1 MRKNQTQQA
10 PSSKR
15 NQTSVIGL
23 SGRRVRFKQ
32 TNLTYGMTKTQKM
45 RLELNQKDKLPNRT
59 RPCEARE
66 ASNQKENVKKD
77 LVQTTL
83 SEGGLG
89 MTYKVGSTRRPQTG
103 RKIKMKQTAD
113 VQIQTQ
119 PSPTEELP
127 LESAVALAST
137 TDVKEEIAKPDGD
150 IVHSVVE
157 SARSANSPNSL
168 EVFIP
173 RVEGMCTIVI

>member
-1 MRKNQTQQA
+1 M
-10 PSSKR
+10 
-15 NQTSVIGL
+15 
-23 SGRRVRFKQ
+23 
-32 TNLTYGMTKTQKM
+32 YGMTKTPKM

-59 RPCEARE
+59 RPCEAQE
-66 ASNQKENVKKD
+66 ALTQKENVKKD
-77 LVQTTL
+77 LVQSTL

-103 RKIKMKQTAD
+103 RKMKMKQTAD

-119 PSPTEELP
+119 PSPSEDLP
-127 LESAVALAST
+127 LESAVTPAST

-157 SARSANSPNSL
+157 SARSAKSPNSL

-173 RVEGMCTIVI
+173 RVEGMCTILI